1 MAPGHPGETERGE
14 AVHIYQLSGRNVDV
28 TDAMRDYVEEKLTR
42 LDRFSDQIT
51 DARVVLTVRDVRDA
65 GRRNRVEVQLNVPN
79 GIIRAEEHHADMYAA
94 IDRASD
100 VLERQLRKFKTKYLR
115 HRQEAAP
122 PPQPGLAEAD
132 VNAGLDDTEFRPEIV
147 RTKRFDLRPM
157 SPEDAVTQME
167 ALGHDFYVF
176 KNMDTGGCAVVY
188 RRRDGHYGL
197 IEPS

>member
-1 MAPGHPGETERGE
+1 M
-14 AVHIYQLSGRNVDV
+14 HIYQLSGRNVDI

-65 GRRNRVEVQLNVPN
+65 GRRNRVEVQLNVHG

-122 PPQPGLAEAD
+122 PSQPGLAEAD

>member
-1 MAPGHPGETERGE
+1 M
-14 AVHIYQLSGRNVDV
+14 HIYKLSGRNVDV
-28 TDAMRDYVEEKLTR
+28 TDAMRDYVEEKLSR

-51 DARVVLTVRDVRDA
+51 DARVTLTVRDVRDA
-65 GRRNRVEVQLNVPN
+65 GRRNRVEVQLNVPH

-94 IDRASD
+94 IDRAGD
-100 VLERQLRKFKTKYLR
+100 VLERQLRKFKTKYMR
-115 HRQEAAP
+115 HRQDAL
-122 PPQPGLAEAD
+122 PQPEPGLPEAD
-132 VNAGLDDTEFRPEIV
+132 VAAGVDDVAEFRPEIV
-147 RTKRFDLRPM
+147 RTKRFDVRPM

-176 KNMDTGGCAVVY
+176 KNMDSGGCGVVY